1 MGSKTHESAN
11 LCEQNND
18 GFVSLADFEVVMPTI
33 MAHPEILA
41 ILRAFGLTNQ
51 KMNFEEFQRFFEN
64 LCKREFQKSDLDV
77 NGFLSQDEVTAM
89 LARATSSLPE
99 DLADAFTSKVFISMI
114 FNEVDANKDGKISY
128 EEYRYQ

>member
-1 MGSKTHESAN
+1 
-11 LCEQNND
+11 
-18 GFVSLADFEVVMPTI
+18 

-114 FNEVDANKDGKISY
+114 FNEVDANKDGKLQLSEMAKWVKIICSLRQRFIVKMNKWKVSETRKISIIK
-128 EEYRYQ
+128 